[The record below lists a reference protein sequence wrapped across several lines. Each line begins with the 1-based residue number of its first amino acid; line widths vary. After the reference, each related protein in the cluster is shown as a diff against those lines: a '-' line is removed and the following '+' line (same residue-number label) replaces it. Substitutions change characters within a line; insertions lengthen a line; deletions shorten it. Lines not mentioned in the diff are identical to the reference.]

1 MIKSDNINIHKDWKT
16 VKKIEINRKLE
27 REIDAIIG
35 KRIYVKSRN
44 NSSNYQKKRKSIF
57 RKEERK

>member
-1 MIKSDNINIHKDWKT
+1 MIKSNNINKDWKI

-27 REIDAIIG
+27 REIDAILG
-35 KRIYVKSRN
+35 KRINLKSGN
-44 NSSNYQKKRKSIF
+44 NGSSYQKKRKSIF

>member
-1 MIKSDNINIHKDWKT
+1 MIKSDNINIYKDWKI

-27 REIDAIIG
+27 REIDTIIG
-35 KRIYVKSRN
+35 KRIYAKSRN
-44 NSSNYQKKRKSIF
+44 NASSYQKKRKSIF